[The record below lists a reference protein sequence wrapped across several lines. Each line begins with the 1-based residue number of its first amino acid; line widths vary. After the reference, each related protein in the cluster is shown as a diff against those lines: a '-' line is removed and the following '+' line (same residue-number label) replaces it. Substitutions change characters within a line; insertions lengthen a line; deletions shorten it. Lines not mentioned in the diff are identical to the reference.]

1 MSSGLSTTTSQA
13 RTVLFAR
20 RAARIAAAVLLT
32 ALVLSFVDAR
42 EVWLHLQAFD
52 ARAGVAMVAVNALLL
67 VLFAARWRSLAA
79 ALGIEAPYTPFLRGT
94 WLGALLSQ
102 LGPSIVL
109 NELTRFRILS
119 PYAGKW
125 QVAASQVFDR
135 ISGNVVLAGVILLLV
150 PYYLAIFGTHAAYRI
165 LFAIAAVVLAAGVV
179 LVLANGW
186 RAARTKLGPIRAIW
200 NPFTCPRH
208 YLYSLAIQLLLMTN
222 LWLAAYGLGIT
233 AAGLDIYLVA
243 PLVLGTLTLLPI
255 SIADWGS
262 REAAA
267 LLFFSATALNGEQI
281 VAMSVLYGV
290 ANLASALP
298 AALLLLERGSP
309 MRAASR

>member
-1 MSSGLSTTTSQA
+1 MNGSLSSIRFEA
-13 RTVLFAR
+13 RAMLVAK
-20 RAARIAAAVLLT
+20 RAARVAAAALLT
-32 ALVLSFVDAR
+32 AVVLSFVDTR
-42 EVWLHLQAFD
+42 EVWLHLQTFD
-52 ARAGVAMVAVNALLL
+52 ARAGMAMLAVNALLL
-67 VLFAARWRSLAA
+67 VLFAARWRSLAG
-79 ALGIEAPYTPFLRGT
+79 ALGIEAPYARFLRGT

-102 LGPSIVL
+102 LGPSVVL
-109 NELTRFRILS
+109 NEITRFRMLS

-125 QVAASQVFDR
+125 QVGASQVFDR
-135 ISGNVVLAGVILLLV
+135 ISGNVVLAGMILLLV
-150 PYYLAIFGTHAAYRI
+150 PYYLGVFGTHAAYRI
-165 LFAIAAVVLAAGVV
+165 LLAIAGLALVAGVV
-179 LVLANGW
+179 LVLAHGW
-186 RAARTKLGPIRAIW
+186 RTARAKLGSIKGIW

-208 YLYSLAIQLLLMTN
+208 YIYSLAIQLLLMTN
-222 LWLAAYGLGIT
+222 LWLAAYGLGI
-233 AAGLDIYLVA
+233 AGSGLDIYLVA

-298 AALLLLERGSP
+298 AALLLLERGKS
-309 MRAASR
+309 

>member
-1 MSSGLSTTTSQA
+1 
-13 RTVLFAR
+13 V
-20 RAARIAAAVLLT
+20 AAAVLLAT
-32 ALVLSFVDAR
+32 LVLAFVDAR
-42 EVWLHLQAFD
+42 EVWLHLQTFD
-52 ARAGVAMVAVNALLL
+52 AKAGLAMFAVNVLLL
-67 VLFAARWRSLAA
+67 VLFAARWRSLAT
-79 ALGIEAPYTPFLRGT
+79 ALGIEAPYTHFLRGT

-102 LGPSIVL
+102 LGPSVVL
-109 NELTRFRILS
+109 NEITRFRMLS

-125 QVAASQVFDR
+125 QLAASQVFDR

-150 PYYLAIFGTHAAYRI
+150 PYYLGMFGTHTAYRI
-165 LFAIAAVVLAAGVV
+165 LFAIAALALAAGVV
-179 LVLANGW
+179 LVLAHRW
-186 RAARTKLGPIRAIW
+186 QTARVKLGSVRGVW
-200 NPFTCPRH
+200 NPFACPRH

-222 LWLAAYGLGIT
+222 LWLAAYGLGI
-233 AAGLDIYLVA
+233 AGSGLDVYLVA

-290 ANLASALP
+290 ANLTSALP
-298 AALLLLERGSP
+298 AALLLLERGKS
-309 MRAASR
+309 

>member
-1 MSSGLSTTTSQA
+1 MNGFLSSTRSEE
-13 RTVLFAR
+13 RTWVLAK
-20 RAARIAAAVLLT
+20 RAARVTAAVLLIT
-32 ALVLSFVDAR
+32 VVLSFVDAR
-42 EVWLHLQAFD
+42 EVWLHLQTFD
-52 ARAGVAMVAVNALLL
+52 ARAGVAMFAVNVLLL
-67 VLFAARWRSLAA
+67 VLFAARWRSLAT
-79 ALGIEAPYTPFLRGT
+79 ALGIEAPYMRFLRGT

-109 NELTRFRILS
+109 NEITRFRMLT

-125 QVAASQVFDR
+125 QLAASQVFDR

-150 PYYLAIFGTHAAYRI
+150 PYYLGVFGTHAAYRI
-165 LFAIAAVVLAAGVV
+165 LFAIAGLALAAGVV
-179 LVLANGW
+179 LVLAHRW
-186 RAARTKLGPIRAIW
+186 QTARAKLGSVRGVW
-200 NPFTCPRH
+200 NPFACPRH

-222 LWLAAYGLGIT
+222 LWLAAYGLGI
-233 AAGLDIYLVA
+233 AGSGLDVYLVA

-281 VAMSVLYGV
+281 VAMSVLYGG

-298 AALLLLERGSP
+298 AALLLLGRPKS
-309 MRAASR
+309 

>member
-1 MSSGLSTTTSQA
+1 MLIA
-13 RTVLFAR
+13 K
-20 RAARIAAAVLLT
+20 RAARVAAAALLT

-52 ARAGVAMVAVNALLL
+52 ARAGMAMLAVNALLL
-67 VLFAARWRSLAA
+67 VLFAARWHSLGA
-79 ALGIEAPYTPFLRGT
+79 ALGIDAPYTRFLRGT

-102 LGPSIVL
+102 LGPSVVL
-109 NELTRFRILS
+109 NEITRFRMLS

-150 PYYLAIFGTHAAYRI
+150 PYYVVVFGTHATYRI
-165 LFAIAAVVLAAGVV
+165 LLTVFGVVVVGAIVVVLAQEWQSA
-179 LVLANGW
+179 
-186 RAARTKLGPIRAIW
+186 RAKLESIQRIW

-222 LWLAAYGLGIT
+222 LWLAAYGLGV
-233 AAGLDIYLVA
+233 AGSGLDVYLVA
-243 PLVLGTLTLLPI
+243 PLVLGMLTLLPI

-267 LLFFSATALNGEQI
+267 LLFFSVTALNAEQI

-290 ANLASALP
+290 ANLVSAVP
-298 AALLLLERGSP
+298 AALLLLERGN
-309 MRAASR
+309 REERTN